1 VAELPL
7 IRVRPGRVPIVVLG
21 RGQRELW
28 TESALT
34 VRVRLRAS
42 GGGAVLV
49 GPWLLRSTVVLP
61 RTHAAA
67 QHGPV
72 GAARWYGD
80 VHQRWLRAQGIVAAA
95 VYEGPTVEHWACFA
109 GRVRGEVVI
118 GHRKI
123 VGIAQAWRK
132 ETVLLSAGT
141 LVSPSPWALLC
152 ATLRRAP
159 DEVVS
164 LAALTISVQ
173 DCLGHPIDSRDWAND
188 LSGALRRALGQ
199 GAPSADGP
207 ACTVA
212 PTPPPSHA
220 ARS

>member
-1 VAELPL
+1 MAELPL

-21 RGQRELW
+21 RGQCELW
-28 TESALT
+28 TESALP
-34 VRVRLRAS
+34 VRLRVRAS

-67 QHGPV
+67 QHGPM

-80 VHQRWLRAQGIVAAA
+80 LHQRWLRAQGIGAAA
-95 VYEGPTVEHWACFA
+95 LYEGPTVEHWACFA
-109 GRVRGEVVI
+109 GRVRGEVML

-141 LVSPSPWALLC
+141 LLSPSPWSLLC
-152 ATLRRAP
+152 ATLRRTP

-173 DCLGHPIDSRDWAND
+173 DCLGHTVDSSDWADD
-188 LSGALRRALGQ
+188 LSSALRLALGQ
-199 GAPSADGP
+199 GVPSADRR

-212 PTPPPSHA
+212 PAPTLSHA
-220 ARS
+220 AR

>member
-7 IRVRPGRVPIVVLG
+7 IRVRPGRDPVIVLG

-28 TESALT
+28 PESTLPVR

-67 QHGPV
+67 Q
-72 GAARWYGD
+72 
-80 VHQRWLRAQGIVAAA
+80 GIVAAA
-95 VYEGPTVEHWACFA
+95 LYQGPTVEHWACFA
-109 GRVRGEVVI
+109 GRVQGEVVL

-141 LVSPSPWALLC
+141 LLSPSPWALLC

-159 DEVVS
+159 DEVAS

-173 DCLGHPIDSRDWAND
+173 DCLGHPIDSRDWANT
-188 LSGALRRALGQ
+188 LSGALRLELGQ
-199 GAPSADGP
+199 GASSADRC
-207 ACTVA
+207 ALTVA
-212 PTPPPSHA
+212 PTPPLSHA
-220 ARS
+220 AWS

>member
-1 VAELPL
+1 MAELPL
-7 IRVRPGRVPIVVLG
+7 IRVRPGRDPIVVLG

-28 TESALT
+28 TKCALP
-34 VRVRLRAS
+34 VHMRAS

-49 GPWLLRSTVVLP
+49 GPWLLRSMVVLP
-61 RTHAAA
+61 RAHAVA

-80 VHQRWLRAQGIVAAA
+80 LHQRWLRAQGIVAAA

-109 GRVRGEVVI
+109 GRVRGEVVL

-141 LVSPSPWALLC
+141 LLSPSPWALLC

-159 DEVVS
+159 DEIAS
-164 LAALTISVQ
+164 LAALTISAQ
-173 DCLGHPIDSRDWAND
+173 DCVGHPIDSSDWADN
-188 LSGALRRALGQ
+188 LSSALRLGLEQ
-199 GAPSADGP
+199 GGSSADRH
-207 ACTVA
+207 ALTVA
-212 PTPPPSHA
+212 LTPPLSHA
-220 ARS
+220 TRS